1 MRGALVDLRTANN
14 LEEPSFLEK
23 LRELSTEI
31 SRSTSLND
39 ILAAMKSER
48 VLLGV
53 RCKSESRS
61 RRADVYEL
69 RKPEEIVII
78 DDTKD
83 GELFGEVIWAVPQED
98 LERAHSLSLLL
109 NLC

>member
-1 MRGALVDLRTANN
+1 MKIDR
-14 LEEPSFLEK
+14 EELSFSAK

-31 SRSTSLND
+31 SRTTSLNG
-39 ILAAMKSER
+39 ILKTMSSKR

-53 RCKSESRS
+53 RREYENCG
-61 RRADVYEL
+61 RRTDVYEL
-69 RKPEEIVII
+69 RKPEEIVVI